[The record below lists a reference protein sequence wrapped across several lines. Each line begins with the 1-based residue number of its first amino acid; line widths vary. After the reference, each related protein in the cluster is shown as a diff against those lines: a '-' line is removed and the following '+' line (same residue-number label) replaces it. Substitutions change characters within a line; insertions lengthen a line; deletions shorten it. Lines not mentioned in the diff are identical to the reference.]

1 MVTYYNLRPCDV
13 YYNLRSFNA
22 YFYNLRPFNAYLFK
36 PSALWCSIQCWIIR
50 YWKTVFIRRRRRR
63 RFSSE
68 LSRDLIHLTVPGN
81 AFTTFFIFL
90 IVITKTTKST
100 KHLSFPH
107 FSIQHHVPRSF
118 DLYTEHRIFLS
129 KKSFPRAV
137 VVAQLVKRS
146 LSIPEVRG
154 SSPVIGKHL
163 YWTFTVNC
171 INKTKIKKK
180 RPGLPRILGELYLF

>member
-13 YYNLRSFNA
+13 YYNLR
-22 YFYNLRPFNAYLFK
+22 PFNGYLLK

-100 KHLSFPH
+100 KHHSFPH
-107 FSIQHHVPRSF
+107 FSIQHPACSKIIRSVHGA
-118 DLYTEHRIFLS
+118 HRCS
-129 KKSFPRAV
+129 KKSLPRAV

-146 LSIPEVRG
+146 LSIPDVRG

-163 YWTFTVNC
+163 YWTFIVNC